1 MLPFGAAIAFAQCA
15 VQNGAEVIRDCKVL
29 GFVKED
35 GKITGVET
43 NKGTIAAKYVVN
55 AAGVYA
61 DEIAKLAGDDT
72 FTITPRKGEYI
83 LFDKTACSS
92 LVYGVVIAHPP
103 TQKHPRVIL
112 VCTTTPR
119 QHLHRS

>member
-1 MLPFGAAIAFAQCA
+1 MAAGFSDGFNNGFNSGIDTAKKDAAIAFAECA

-29 GFVKED
+29 GFVKEND
-35 GKITGVET
+35 RITGVET
-43 NKGTIAAKYVVN
+43 SKGVIAAKYVVN

-61 DEIAKLAGDDT
+61 DEIAKMAGDDS

-92 LVYGVVIAHPP
+92 LVG
-103 TQKHPRVIL
+103 
-112 VCTTTPR
+112 
-119 QHLHRS
+119 LHYYSWQYLHWS